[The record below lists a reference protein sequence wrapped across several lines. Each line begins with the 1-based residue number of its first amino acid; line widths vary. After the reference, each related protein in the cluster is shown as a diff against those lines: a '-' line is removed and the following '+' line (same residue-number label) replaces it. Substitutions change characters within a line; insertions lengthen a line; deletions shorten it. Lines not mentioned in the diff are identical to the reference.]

1 MFNLPRWR
9 FCWGANALMSA
20 AATTGERWH
29 SARSPTKP
37 PVTQGNTSVP
47 SATAAAVRVFRPD
60 SSLQL
65 SLKFVSGR
73 RTVAEVYSEKATMGR
88 SACWRERKRLPFPP
102 FLSPQAMRVSA
113 MRFPRSRQNKND
125 RKCTSFETLMLTVLQ
140 KDESLILKIVS

>member
-47 SATAAAVRVFRPD
+47 SAAAAVRVFSPD
-60 SSLQL
+60 SSDQL
-65 SLKFVSGR
+65 SLKFISGC

-88 SACWRERKRLPFPP
+88 SACRRERKRLLFPP

-125 RKCTSFETLMLTVLQ
+125 RKCTCFETLMLTVLQ
-140 KDESLILKIVS
+140 KDESLISKIVS

>member
-88 SACWRERKRLPFPP
+88 SVCWRERKRLLFPP

-113 MRFPRSRQNKND
+113 MRFPRSRQNKNN
-125 RKCTSFETLMLTVLQ
+125 RKWASFETLMLTVLQ